1 MAATAA
7 PPWFVAIG
15 ASGPVGLDDIG
26 AVLLDLPAT
35 LEAVVLIVLHRP
47 WDQKSQL
54 RAILSRI
61 SRMPV
66 VIASQGE
73 RFQPGTV
80 YIGEP
85 AEHLTLAA
93 KSFGSLVKDPDRQFG
108 NRTVDLLLHSLAE
121 HAGARSI
128 GVILS
133 GFLDDGSRGL
143 AAIHHV
149 GGVTMVLKPTGTP
162 VQGMPENAIAYDG
175 PIDVVG
181 SPDEIARAIVAAV
194 IGS

>member
-26 AVLLDLPAT
+26 AVLLDLPTT

-93 KSFGSLVKDPDRQFG
+93 KSFGSLVK
-108 NRTVDLLLHSLAE
+108 E
-121 HAGARSI
+121 
-128 GVILS
+128 
-133 GFLDDGSRGL
+133 GS
-143 AAIHHV
+143 A
-149 GGVTMVLKPTGTP
+149 MV
-162 VQGMPENAIAYDG
+162 V
-175 PIDVVG
+175 
-181 SPDEIARAIVAAV
+181 R
-194 IGS
+194 